1 MFVFLQHRV
10 DSDNKININNKNY
23 DLLSSNYFPFA
34 VLGVSYIV
42 PDNF

>member
-1 MFVFLQHRV
+1 MVFVFLQHRV
-10 DSDNKININNKNY
+10 DSDNKVINENY
-23 DLLSSNYFPFA
+23 DLLSSYYFLYT